1 MESSEKTYRD
11 KALHKQTVRPTI
23 VAICGKSASGKD
35 WLLNQLVTRFGWQ
48 RMVSWTTR
56 PAREGEVEGKD
67 YHFCGRDAFQEQIEK
82 GAFLEWS
89 EFRGWYYGTPLS
101 DLSPHINIG
110 VFNMDGMRALMNKQ
124 DEITVVPIFMECAAI
139 TRLARSIKREK
150 KVTLEMFRRMFTD
163 ARDFSARAV
172 LDVTNA
178 SRVRPIYLTPE
189 TVDSCWKH
197 VFLYVD
203 DFAQL
208 SETLVKVE

>member
-1 MESSEKTYRD
+1 M
-11 KALHKQTVRPTI
+11 I

-67 YHFCGRDAFQEQIEK
+67 YHFTDKETFEECAERGQ
-82 GAFLEWS
+82 FLEWS

-110 VFNMDGMRALMNKQ
+110 VFNMDGMRTLMDKQ
-124 DEITVVPIFMECAAI
+124 DEITVVPIFMECPALK
-139 TRLARSIKREK
+139 RLARSIKREK
-150 KVTLEMFRRMFTD
+150 KVSLEMFRRLAAD
-163 ARDFSARAV
+163 AKDFSPSAR
-172 LDVTNA
+172 LDVVNR
-178 SRVRPIYLTPE
+178 SRVRPLSLTPD
-189 TVDSCWKH
+189 TVDACWKR

-203 DFAQL
+203 EHARL